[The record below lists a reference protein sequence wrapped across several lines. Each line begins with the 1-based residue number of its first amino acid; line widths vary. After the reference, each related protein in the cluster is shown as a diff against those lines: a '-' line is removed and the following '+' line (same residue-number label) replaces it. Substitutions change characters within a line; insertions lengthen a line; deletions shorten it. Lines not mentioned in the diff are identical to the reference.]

1 MNEKKKKKENLL
13 DDMQSLLG
21 CFFSDL
27 FFFSQSTIFIWT
39 DFNFQG
45 TH

>member
-1 MNEKKKKKENLL
+1 MNEKKKGEKLL

-21 CFFSDL
+21 CFFSDP
-27 FFFSQSTIFIWT
+27 FFSQSTIFIWT